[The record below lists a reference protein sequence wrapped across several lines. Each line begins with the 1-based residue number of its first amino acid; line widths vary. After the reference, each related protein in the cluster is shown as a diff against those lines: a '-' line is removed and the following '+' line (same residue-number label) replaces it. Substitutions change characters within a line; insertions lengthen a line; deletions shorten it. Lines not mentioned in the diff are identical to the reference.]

1 MMRVVAGILG
11 ASFLFSLW
19 IVLPPTSEWRL
30 PSMSDPS
37 DGTGVEVTRNAGI
50 AAASH
55 DGNVPFILSDGTSVE
70 AATDHILQALGIIPE
85 IADTALSPFEAL
97 VLDLLQQG
105 LTDVEI
111 DAAVNDAARRGD
123 ITVPVG
129 LLMETGAVNTVELLR
144 AIDEGS
150 RAIIAE

>member
-1 MMRVVAGILG
+1 MMRVVSGILG

-19 IVLPPTSEWRL
+19 IVLPPTSEWRF
-30 PSMSDPS
+30 PGMT
-37 DGTGVEVTRNAGI
+37 GAEGGAGVEVTRNADI
-50 AAASH
+50 AA
-55 DGNVPFILSDGTSVE
+55 DGGDSAPFILTDGTSVE

-105 LTDVEI
+105 LTDTEI

-129 LLMETGAVNTVELLR
+129 LVIDGGTVDTLQLLR
-144 AIDEGS
+144 TIDEGT
-150 RAIIAE
+150 RAIITE

>member
-19 IVLPPTSEWRL
+19 IVLPPTSDWRL
-30 PSMSDPS
+30 PGVSPAS
-37 DGTGVEVTRNAGI
+37 GGAGVEVTRNAGI
-50 AAASH
+50 TAGDDSA
-55 DGNVPFILSDGTSVE
+55 PFILTDGTTVE

-97 VLDLLQQG
+97 VLDLLLQG
-105 LTDVEI
+105 LADEEI

-123 ITVPVG
+123 ITVPIG
-129 LLMETGAVNTVELLR
+129 LLTEGGTVDTIALLHS
-144 AIDEGS
+144 IDEGT
-150 RAIIAE
+150 RASITE